1 MSGAS
6 IVVVPMNYVNL
17 FLNFISDGLLLPAVT
32 LEIVLLFW
40 ALWTTG
46 RYCAEYWRRVRTAA
60 TVREAL
66 RDLSLGADWDEPVRQ
81 LPASRF
87 REAVTDLQA
96 APDRHRAAHRITAF
110 ESACHRELDSARFMA
125 RLGPI
130 VGLMGTLIPKGHA
143 LGQLALGDVSAMTQN
158 LQVAFANTVVGLF
171 IGALGFIVQQGRQRW
186 YQQEVDMLEHL
197 HDLRF
202 DQGVR

>member
-1 MSGAS
+1 
-6 IVVVPMNYVNL
+6 
-17 FLNFISDGLLLPAVT
+17 
-32 LEIVLLFW
+32 
-40 ALWTTG
+40 
-46 RYCAEYWRRVRTAA
+46 
-60 TVREAL
+60 
-66 RDLSLGADWDEPVRQ
+66 
-81 LPASRF
+81 
-87 REAVTDLQA
+87 
-96 APDRHRAAHRITAF
+96 
-110 ESACHRELDSARFMA
+110 MA